1 MRLALYIFL
10 CIVWGSTWLFIKVGY
25 GGLGAFNVA
34 ALRFFVA
41 GALFVPLVPLF
52 RARWPRTREE
62 WLLVWWV
69 GLAMFAA
76 DYGLIYW
83 SEQFIDSG
91 LTAILFATM
100 PLMTIFMA
108 HAYLGSAERMTIRKL
123 SGTVGAFLGVI
134 VLFWDRARLDVPRT
148 GPMAAVVV
156 AAACAAGATVAS
168 KRHGA
173 ALHPAALNAPSMLIG
188 GGMLLAVSLAVG
200 DGFALPHDAATWGA
214 VAYLAVVGSV
224 LAFLAYFTLL
234 KTWSVTSLSFITV
247 FAPVVALLL
256 GFIFLDE
263 RPTIMTAI
271 GAVLIL
277 SGVAL
282 ALTKS

>member
-34 ALRFFVA
+34 ALRFFLA

-91 LTAILFATM
+91 LTAIVFATM

-108 HAYLGSAERMTIRKL
+108 HAYLGSDERITMRKL
-123 SGTVGAFLGVI
+123 GGTVGAFLGVI
-134 VLFWDRARLDVPRT
+134 VLFWDRVRLDASHT
-148 GPMAAVVV
+148 GPMAAVVA
-156 AAACAAGATVAS
+156 AAACAAAASVAS
-168 KRHGA
+168 KQHGA
-173 ALHPAALNAPSMLIG
+173 ALHPAALNAPSMLVG
-188 GGMLLAVSLAVG
+188 AFMLLAVSFAVG

-234 KTWSVTSLSFITV
+234 KSWSVTSLSFITV
-247 FAPVVALLL
+247 FTPVVALLL